1 MGSSQISSPSHQLRV
16 WAVAVRVVIGAVF
29 WAGMACMPVAPASAQ
44 NSPETAWQAG
54 AIGHAQAMRRFPD
67 PDRGNQA
74 TPDILP
80 QLEAYSG
87 PSGSIATEQS
97 HGVTPTKTNP
107 FFQSLGTN
115 DRSCFTC
122 HQPETGWTV
131 SAASVQARFAAS
143 SGADPIFRLVDG
155 ATCPSD
161 DVSSPSAKLD
171 AYQLL
176 LSKGLIRIGL
186 PIPAGAEFTVTVLQD
201 PYGCELNP
209 VTGLTSATSGIV
221 SVYRRPLPAT
231 NLGFLN
237 AIMWDGR
244 EPSLTSQAIDATL
257 GHAQGDAPPSV
268 AQQKQIVAFESGLA
282 TAQSYDNAAHDLDAA
297 GANGGP
303 AGLLDQLEQS
313 FIGINDPFGLNP
325 TGAPFTSTIFTLY
338 KPWASLSGADNV
350 TAARE
355 QIARGEAI
363 FNTTPITITGVAG
376 INDALQA
383 ASVPGFCGT
392 CHDSPNVGNHSVK
405 APLDIGIAGAN
416 AAAPPA
422 LDIAGLPVFS
432 LLCVSGPL
440 AGHVF
445 TVTDPGRALISGKCA
460 DIGKLKG
467 PILRGLAARAPYFHN
482 GSAAT
487 LMDVVNFYDQRFSLN
502 FTAQQKSDLVAF
514 LNAL

>member
-1 MGSSQISSPSHQLRV
+1 M
-16 WAVAVRVVIGAVF
+16 AVRVAIGAVC
-29 WAGMACMPVAPASAQ
+29 AAIACAPVFAASGP

-54 AIGHAQAMRRFPD
+54 AIGHAQAMRKFPD

-80 QLEAYSG
+80 QREVDPDA
-87 PSGSIATEQS
+87 SGSIATQQP

-122 HQPETGWTV
+122 HQPQTGWTV

-143 SGADPIFRLVDG
+143 DGADPIFRLVDG

-161 DVSSPSAKLD
+161 DVSSLADKLV

-176 LSKGLIRIGL
+176 LSNGLIRIGL
-186 PIPAGAEFTVTVLQD
+186 PIPAGAEFTVTVLHD
-201 PYGCELNP
+201 PYGCNTNP
-209 VTGLTSATSGIV
+209 DTGLTSASSGIV
-221 SVYRRPLPAT
+221 SIYRRPLPAT
-231 NLGFLN
+231 NLGFLST
-237 AIMWDGR
+237 IMWDGR

-257 GHAQGDAPPSV
+257 GHAQGAAPPNV
-268 AQQKQIVAFESGLA
+268 AQQKQIVAFESGLF
-282 TAQSYDNAAHDLDAA
+282 TAQIYDNAAYELDVA
-297 GANGGP
+297 GASGGP
-303 AGLLDQLEQS
+303 AALIDQLAS
-313 FIGINDPFGLNP
+313 FFIGINDPFGLNP
-325 TGAPFTSTIFTLY
+325 TGAAFSSDIFTLFE
-338 KPWASLSGADNV
+338 PWASLPGNDTV
-350 TAARE
+350 TAARK
-355 QIARGEAI
+355 QIARGEAL

-376 INDALQA
+376 INDTPQT
-383 ASVPGFCGT
+383 ASVSGFCGT
-392 CHDSPNVGNHSVK
+392 CHDTPNAGNHSVK
-405 APLDIGIAGAN
+405 APLDIGIADAGAKK
-416 AAAPPA
+416 PPV
-422 LDIAGLPVFS
+422 LDITGLPVFS

-440 AGHVF
+440 AGNNY

-467 PILRGLAARAPYFHN
+467 PVLRGLAARAPYFHN

-502 FTAQQKSDLVAF
+502 FTAQQKADLVAF

>member
-1 MGSSQISSPSHQLRV
+1 MGQSKISTEFPRQRA

-29 WAGMACMPVAPASAQ
+29 CAGIACLPVAPVSAQ

-54 AIGHAQAMRRFPD
+54 AIGHAQAMRKFPD
-67 PDRGNQA
+67 PDRSSQA

-80 QLEAYSG
+80 QLGIYAD
-87 PSGSIATEQS
+87 PSGSIATEQA
-97 HGVTPTKTNP
+97 HGVTPTMTNP

-143 SGADPIFRLVDG
+143 NGADPIFRLVDG
-155 ATCPSD
+155 ATCPND
-161 DVSSPSAKLD
+161 DVSSLSAKLD

-176 LSKGLIRIGL
+176 LAKGLIRIGL
-186 PIPAGAEFTVTVLQD
+186 PIPAGAEFTVTVVQD
-201 PYGCELNP
+201 PYGCNLNP
-209 VTGLTSATSGIV
+209 ETGLTSSSSGIV
-221 SVYRRPLPAT
+221 SIYRRPLPAT

-282 TAQSYDNAAHDLDAA
+282 TAQSYDNAAHDLNAA
-297 GANGGP
+297 GADGGP
-303 AGLLDQLEQS
+303 AGLFDELEQ
-313 FIGINDPFGLNP
+313 FYIGINDPFGLNP
-325 TGAPFTSTIFTLY
+325 SGAPFTSNIFTLY
-338 KPWASLSGADNV
+338 EPWASLSGADSV
-350 TAARE
+350 TLARE

-376 INDALQA
+376 INDALQTPNV
-383 ASVPGFCGT
+383 SGFCGT

-405 APLDIGIAGAN
+405 APLDIGIAGAGTN
-416 AAAPPA
+416 APPA
-422 LDIAGLPVFS
+422 LDITGLPVFS
-432 LLCVSGPL
+432 LLCVSGPH
-440 AGHVF
+440 AGQSF

-460 DIGKLKG
+460 DVGKLKG

-487 LMDVVNFYDQRFSLN
+487 LMDVVNFYDQRFALG
-502 FTAQQKSDLVAF
+502 FTAQQKLDLVAF
-514 LNAL
+514 LNTL

>member
-1 MGSSQISSPSHQLRV
+1 MGSSQTSSQSQQPRA
-16 WAVAVRVVIGAVF
+16 WAVVVRVAIGAVF
-29 WAGMACMPVAPASAQ
+29 CAGMAWVPIAAVSAQ

-54 AIGHAQAMRRFPD
+54 AIGHAQAMRKFPD
-67 PDRGNQA
+67 HDKGNQA

-80 QLEAYSG
+80 QFEADAD
-87 PSGSIATEQS
+87 PSGEIATQQA

-131 SAASVQARFAAS
+131 SAASVQARFGAS
-143 SGADPIFRLVDG
+143 DGADPIFRLVDG

-161 DVSSPSAKLD
+161 DVSTMSAKLD

-176 LSKGLIRIGL
+176 LAKGLIRIGL

-201 PYGCELNP
+201 PYGCNLNP
-209 VTGLTSATSGIV
+209 DTGLTSASSGII
-221 SVYRRPLPAT
+221 SIYRRPLPAT
-231 NLGFLN
+231 NLGFLS

-282 TAQSYDNAAHDLDAA
+282 TAQNFDNAAHDLNGA
-297 GANGGP
+297 GASGGP
-303 AGLLDQLEQS
+303 AGLLDQLS
-313 FIGINDPFGLNP
+313 AFFIGTNDPFGLNP
-325 TGAPFTSTIFTLY
+325 NNVPFTSDIFTLY
-338 KPWASLSGADNV
+338 DAWASLSGGDSV
-350 TAARE
+350 TAARK

-376 INDALQA
+376 INDTPQT
-383 ASVPGFCGT
+383 ASVSGFCGT
-392 CHDSPNVGNHSVK
+392 CHDTPNVGNHSVK
-405 APLDIGIAGAN
+405 APLDIGIADAGAK
-416 AAAPPA
+416 APPA
-422 LDIAGLPVFS
+422 LDTTGLPVFS
-432 LLCVSGPL
+432 LLCIAGPL
-440 AGHVF
+440 AGTNF

-467 PILRGLAARAPYFHN
+467 PILRSLAARAPYFHN

-502 FTAQQKSDLVAF
+502 FTPQQKADLVAF